1 MDRWRVVVAGIGV
14 VLWGVG
20 CGESE
25 VRPGYSL
32 PAEPGLDPAMLYG
45 QLDQQ
50 QSCLNR
56 RPPDVVYC
64 ETFLYV
70 PCDSTVREATPV
82 ASVPPSCDATTRA
95 RTGRSDA
102 IRWCLVG
109 PHIEPAPTD
118 ESQGDGWAGWCAG
131 QRWLESEFHAMDC
144 ASTQPHLRSLRALRD
159 SGHDFEADCYAVDP
173 VLTLEACFSHYC
185 P

>member
-32 PAEPGLDPAMLYG
+32 PAEPGLDPAILYG

-82 ASVPPSCDATTRA
+82 ALVPPSCDATTRA

-118 ESQGDGWAGWCAG
+118 ESQGDGWAGWCG
-131 QRWLESEFHAMDC
+131 VNDGWSRSSMRWTARAPSHIFGASAPC
-144 ASTQPHLRSLRALRD
+144 ATRVMTSRPTATLLTQS
-159 SGHDFEADCYAVDP
+159 
-173 VLTLEACFSHYC
+173 
-185 P
+185 